1 MEPKNFHKTI
11 TVNASPKEAFDKIA
25 KVGDWWA
32 KTFTGKAL
40 HQNDTFR
47 VSFDTTW
54 VDFKVTEA
62 IPDKKAVWYV
72 TDCYLP
78 WLNDKTEW
86 KDTQVVFNIAAQNGS
101 TKIDFTHVGLVPGIE
116 CYSDC
121 EKGWTKFVTES
132 LPAFIE
138 KGVGIPQ

>member
-1 MEPKNFHKTI
+1 MERNDFHKTI
-11 TVNASPKEAFDKIA
+11 TVNASPKEAFNKIA
-25 KVGDWWA
+25 RVSDWWA

-47 VSFDTTW
+47 VEFGTTW
-54 VDFKVTEA
+54 VDFKITEA
-62 IPDKKAVWYV
+62 IPEKRAVWYV
-72 TDCYLP
+72 TDSYLP

-86 KDTQVVFNIAAQNGS
+86 TDTQVVFDIVSENGS

-116 CYSDC
+116 CYGNC

-138 KGVGIPQ
+138 KGEGIPQ